1 MVMVSSYLPLVCMRG
16 VYVYV
21 VDKLSVEIRSWKSLS
36 LLVDVLMSK
45 SNKNRDGLNNQKFI
59 MSILAKNGGGGQIF

>member
-1 MVMVSSYLPLVCMRG
+1 MATLSSNLPLVCMRG

-21 VDKLSVEIRSWKSLS
+21 VDKLSVEIPSWKSLS

-45 SNKNRDGLNNQKFI
+45 ANKNGDGLNHQKFI
-59 MSILAKNGGGGQIF
+59 MSILAKK